1 MTPPRP
7 AGLLEAVP
15 PRRAAWRLLRSA
27 AGPDVRLWPAVV
39 VVLLQQAA
47 ALAGPVFVALAVDR
61 AIPAL
66 RGGDAAPLV
75 AVAAGSAGCAVAAG
89 PLRRLFV
96 RLSAGAGQD
105 VVAELRTRLFTH
117 LQAQSVA
124 FHDEH
129 AAGTL
134 ASRASGDVETVREL
148 FDSGVDQ
155 IVTAAVSLVYVSVAL
170 LVLDWRLGAAALA
183 ALIPVHWTMRS
194 FRRRSL
200 DVYHR
205 RSTAAGAV
213 AADMSETFAGIRT
226 VRAFGRETA
235 NDRRFAVLN
244 QRHRAENRRAQLEMA
259 RYVTSS
265 RLVANTAV
273 AGLALWGGYRV
284 AAGTLELGSYAG
296 AVLYLRDLYDRPL
309 RLGGVLDAYQAAA
322 ASLGKIAALLAVR
335 PDVAEPAEPVPLPAL
350 PAHRTGRHVRFDGV
364 SFAYLGG
371 PEVLSGCTLDIP
383 AGQTVA
389 LVGASGGGKST
400 LAKLLARFHDPTG
413 GRVLLDG
420 VDLRSLGTSELR
432 RGVVMIPQEG
442 FLFSGTVADN
452 IALACPEAT
461 AEEIRRAAEAAG
473 ADRFV
478 AALPDGYLTGV
489 GERGGRFSSGER
501 QLIALARVFLVNPGV
516 IVLDE
521 ATAALDIPGE
531 RAVQD
536 AMRAAFRG
544 RTALVVAHRPSTV
557 RVADRVVVLAG
568 GRVVEDCAPAE
579 LRGWPDRSAGDPGV
593 RKG

>member
-1 MTPPRP
+1 MTRP
-7 AGLLEAVP
+7 GFAGG
-15 PRRAAWRLLRSA
+15 AAWRLLRSA
-27 AGPDVRLWPAVV
+27 LGPDAGRLRPAVV

-61 AIPAL
+61 GIPAL

-75 AVAAGSAGCAVAAG
+75 AVAAGCACCAVAAG
-89 PLRRLFV
+89 LLQRVFV
-96 RLSAGAGQD
+96 RLSVGVGQN
-105 VVAELRTRLFTH
+105 VVAELRIRLFAH

-129 AAGTL
+129 HAGTL

-148 FDSGVDQ
+148 FESGVDQ
-155 IVTAAVSLVYVSVAL
+155 IVTAAVSLVYVSVVL
-170 LVLDWRLGAAALA
+170 LVLDWQLGAVALA
-183 ALIPVHWTMRS
+183 ALLPVHRTMRS

-205 RSTAAGAV
+205 RSTAAAAV

-235 NDRRFAVLN
+235 NERRFALLN
-244 QRHRAENRRAQLEMA
+244 RRHREENRRAQLEMA

-284 AAGTLELGSYAG
+284 AAGTLALGSYAG
-296 AVLYLRDLYDRPL
+296 IVLCLRDLYDRPL
-309 RLGGVLDAYQAAA
+309 RLGGVLDAYQAAT

-350 PAHRTGRHVRFDGV
+350 PAHRTGRQVRYEGVRF
-364 SFAYLGG
+364 AYPGG
-371 PEVLSGCTLDIP
+371 PEVLSGFTLDIP

-420 VDLRSLGTSELR
+420 IDLRSLAGTDLR
-432 RGVVMIPQEG
+432 RGVVMVPQEG

-452 IALACPEAT
+452 IALARPGAT
-461 AEEIRRAAEAAG
+461 PEEIRRAAEATG

-478 AALPDGYLTGV
+478 AALPDGYRTAV
-489 GERGGRFSSGER
+489 GDRGGRFSSGER
-501 QLIALARVFLVNPGV
+501 QLIALSRVFLVDPGV

-531 RAVQD
+531 RAVRD
-536 AMRAAFRG
+536 AMRAVFRG

-557 RVADRVVVLAG
+557 RVADRVVVLAD

-579 LRGWPDRSAGDPGV
+579 LRGWPGPREGRQGDPGV
-593 RKG
+593 RTG